1 MPFTNQFYSG
11 TQDSEDY
18 PDGFETPIDDDYY
31 LDCNSIY
38 SDLDQIKDKMDS
50 IPPYCM
56 NQYIVDAEISIM
68 DDALSQFNDL
78 VNNGYN
84 EKFSIYEEYTIEQVP
99 VQINAFM
106 GNGHA
111 DDYFKCKEYSYIS
124 RCSSCRYATCNENCD
139 NSSGCQTG
147 YGYHKV
153 TCPTVYQDGADGID
167 LVQHQ
172 SSQRHLY
179 AARFGCI
186 LQSHQRCI
194 WNRRV
199 LDKIWRC

>member
-78 VNNGYN
+78 VNNGYD
-84 EKFSIYEEYTIEQVP
+84 EKFSVYEEYTIEQVP

-111 DDYFKCKEYSYIS
+111 DDYFKCEEYSYVS
-124 RCSSCRYATCNENCD
+124 CYSSCRYATCNENCD
-139 NSSGCQTG
+139 NSSGCQ
-147 YGYHKV
+147 K
-153 TCPTVYQDGADGID
+153 
-167 LVQHQ
+167 QHDSWFWIIPLQ
-172 SSQRHLY
+172 AMS
-179 AARFGCI
+179 RFST
-186 LQSHQRCI
+186 Q
-194 WNRRV
+194 
-199 LDKIWRC
+199 KM